1 MNMAQL
7 YRKSAVERISTPE
20 QLDKALTVTSP
31 MSWIALAAVTVVI
44 LAAVIWSVT
53 ATIPVTV
60 TAAGIVVS
68 PVSTNAVYCP
78 ETGTVLNVF
87 VSPNTEVS
95 IGDPLASYRTV
106 SGDVKTVCSDQVGT
120 VTEILVDRRDADGKD
135 AGAGRINQGEAL
147 LRLSPKVNSPQVIV
161 CYVGLADA
169 KRIKRGMQVNVSP
182 EIRESHSAGHMAARV
197 VNVDSYAASAE
208 GMDAVL
214 GSDNNVA
221 SFFRKDNRAVV
232 AVTCELCPDPNT
244 VSGYSWSNDR
254 GARFEVTNGTPV
266 EAKIIV
272 AEVRPITRLSAKLK
286 DIWGD

>member
-1 MNMAQL
+1 MAQL

-31 MSWIALAAVTVVI
+31 MSWIALAAVTVVL

-78 ETGTVLNVF
+78 ETGTVLTVF

-95 IGDPLASYRTV
+95 IGDPVASYRTV

-120 VTEILVDRRDADGKD
+120 VSEILVNRRDADGKD
-135 AGAGRINQGEAL
+135 AGAERINQGEAL
-147 LRLSPKVNSPQVIV
+147 LRISPKVRSPQVIV

-169 KRIKRGMQVNVSP
+169 KKIKRGMQVSVSP
-182 EIRESHSAGHMAARV
+182 DIGESHSTGHMAARV
-197 VNVDSYAASAE
+197 VNVDSYAVSAE

-214 GSDNNVA
+214 GSNNNVA
-221 SFFRKDNRAVV
+221 SIFRKDNRAVV
-232 AVTCELCPDPNT
+232 AVTCELCPDPDT
-244 VSGYSWSNDR
+244 VSGYLWSNDR
-254 GARFEVTNGTPV
+254 GAQLEVTNGTPV
-266 EAKIIV
+266 DAKIIV
-272 AEVRPITRLSAKLK
+272 AEVRPITRLFARRM
-286 DIWGD
+286 DFRRD